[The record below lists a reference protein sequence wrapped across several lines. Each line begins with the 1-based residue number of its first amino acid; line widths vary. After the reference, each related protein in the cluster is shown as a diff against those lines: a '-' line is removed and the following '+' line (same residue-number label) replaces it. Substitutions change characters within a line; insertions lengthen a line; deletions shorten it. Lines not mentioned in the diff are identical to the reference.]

1 MGAFGDN
8 GLGLSDF
15 QGNVWEWTSTCEP
28 QFQDIEG
35 TIKPCFAGRVAMG
48 KHCSVLSDQRRDPGK
63 AGYSTGQPPDHV
75 GFRIVMEPDIECS
88 HSPATQ
94 SDRGQINSTLE
105 KLSTLRPVFDSGPV
119 GTLTAKPSGSYAVV
133 SISR

>member
-1 MGAFGDN
+1 MEKRVIVLANRPIMLAFG
-8 GLGLSDF
+8 LSWSPIL
-15 QGNVWEWTSTCEP
+15 NALIP
-28 QFQDIEG
+28 
-35 TIKPCFAGRVAMG
+35 
-48 KHCSVLSDQRRDPGK
+48 
-63 AGYSTGQPPDHV
+63 
-75 GFRIVMEPDIECS
+75 
-88 HSPATQ
+88 PATQ